1 MQLPIYHFKNF
12 ALSEDPQLSSYIL
25 NLHRQHDYTAINSNN
40 FPVPTDNWSSKFL
53 NKVYDEILIKA
64 QGLFGPFTLADD
76 NSRQPWAYVTDLA
89 HYLGGIHE
97 HTQTSTINAVYYV
110 YVPRTRN
117 ERDGAICFYDKDLV
131 ETYCLKPATG
141 DLVIFPNYLLHQP
154 LACPTFDARISINFE
169 IKTKE
174 PLFV

>member
-12 ALSEDPQLSSYIL
+12 AQLPDMGLSSL
-25 NLHRQHDYTAINSNN
+25 VVNQHDHTTYTNSNN
-40 FPVPTDNWSSKFL
+40 FPIDLTRTDLKAFL
-53 NKVYDEILIKA
+53 DTLYDQVLIKA
-64 QGLFGPFTLADD
+64 QGIFGPFTLADD
-76 NSRQPWAYVTDLA
+76 NSRQPWAYVTNLA

-97 HTQTSTINAVYYV
+97 HKQTSTINAVYYMWM
-110 YVPRTRN
+110 PRTKE
-117 ERDGAICFYDKDLV
+117 ERHGAICFYDDALV

-154 LACPTFDARISINFE
+154 LACPTFDHRVSINLE

-174 PLFV
+174 PLFG